1 MQRPYPIDP
10 VLTAVI
16 GGYKRQDFIADVV
29 LPRTKPLQSP
39 KFKVHTYDENQFM
52 WVPDT
57 KIGRTS
63 EVNRVAFSGTEQIF
77 ETYDY
82 ALGHDL
88 AAKDYEGV
96 VDVAAKNAAV
106 ATVITD
112 IIMLDRE
119 IRVANLLSKP
129 EVYGYSALLAVDLD
143 DPMANILAEFEAAIE
158 QTFPR
163 ANTMVIGRGEWTK
176 VKRNKRLLAEIT
188 RAVGETASG
197 RVTPEELAEILNI
210 DKVIIGE
217 AQHVESQASGAAK
230 VGAWSGFISFIH
242 QNPAALASVEAGLGN
257 GSTFGITGHFK
268 KFGNTFFDGSKG
280 TEGVTTI
287 RSVDQCREVI
297 TAPKAGA
304 QLLIDA

>member
-16 GGYKRQDFIADVV
+16 NGYTRQDFIADLV
-29 LPRTKPLQSP
+29 LPRTKPLGKP
-39 KFKVHTYDENQFM
+39 IFNVNTYDENQFM

-63 EVNRVAFSGTEQIF
+63 EVNRVMFSGTKQTF
-77 ETYDY
+77 EVHDY

-88 AAKDYEGV
+88 ASKDYDGIN
-96 VDVAAKNAAV
+96 DVAAKHAAV
-106 ATVITD
+106 STVITD

-119 IRVANLLSKP
+119 IRVANVLSKP
-129 EVYGYSALLAVDLD
+129 EIYGYSALLAVDLD
-143 DPMANILAEFEAAIE
+143 DPMSNILVEFETAIE

-163 ANTMVIGRGEWTK
+163 ANTMVIGRDEWNK

-197 RVTPEELAEILNI
+197 RVTLEELAEILNI
-210 DKVIIGE
+210 DKVIVGE
-217 AQHVESQASGAAK
+217 AQHVDSQASGATK
-230 VGAWSGFISFIH
+230 VRCWSGFISFIH
-242 QNPAALASVEAGLGN
+242 QNPAALASIEAGLGN
-257 GSTFGITGHFK
+257 GSTFGLTGHFK

-304 QLLIDA
+304 QLLTAA